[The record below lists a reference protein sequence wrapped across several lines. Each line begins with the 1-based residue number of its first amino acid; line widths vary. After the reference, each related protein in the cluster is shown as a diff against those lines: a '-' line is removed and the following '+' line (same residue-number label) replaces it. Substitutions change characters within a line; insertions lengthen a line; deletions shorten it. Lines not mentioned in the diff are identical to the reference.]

1 MRGLR
6 GRAVLLRRVPD
17 CTLARTRDPVQRAE
31 IAIMVHLSLD
41 YSSVYTYVST
51 YYTECEERIARNGRS
66 ERCKGRYAREF
77 GSYVVKF
84 ARR

>member
-41 YSSVYTYVST
+41 YSSVYTF
-51 YYTECEERIARNGRS
+51 YYILCEECEERVEIEMIRADAMYHVS
-66 ERCKGRYAREF
+66 
-77 GSYVVKF
+77 
-84 ARR
+84 